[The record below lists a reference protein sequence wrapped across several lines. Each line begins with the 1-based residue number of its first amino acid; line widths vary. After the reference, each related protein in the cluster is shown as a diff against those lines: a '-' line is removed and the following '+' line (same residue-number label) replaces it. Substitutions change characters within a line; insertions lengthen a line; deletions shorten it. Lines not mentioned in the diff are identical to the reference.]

1 MLELIV
7 YVVVLLNDEMK
18 GRIIGRE
25 GRNIRIL
32 EILIGVDLIIDDILE
47 VVIFFSFD
55 LIRCEVVRMVFE
67 KLIVD
72 GRIYLVRI
80 EEMVERVIKDVENS
94 IKEEGE

>member
-1 MLELIV
+1 
-7 YVVVLLNDEMK
+7 MK

-32 EILIGVDLIIDDILE
+32 EILIGIDFIIDDILE
-47 VVIFFSFD
+47 VVILLGFD
-55 LIRCEVVRMVFE
+55 LIRREIVRIVLE

-80 EEMVERVIKDVENS
+80 EEMVEKVRKEVDNI
-94 IKEEGE
+94 IKEYGE